1 VKNKS
6 RNKKNIIRSIHMEK
20 QYNEIIQ
27 CFRSGQMEVNELLER
42 MEEDDNFAKYVFK
55 SVVEGNRN
63 GQT

>member
-1 VKNKS
+1 
-6 RNKKNIIRSIHMEK
+6 MEK